1 MSKEFIKFHDEIPS
15 QRWVFWR
22 NMQKMK
28 SIYQEDCI
36 AAGSY
41 QVFEFSKWLEVNFG
55 IQILMDDNGN
65 VLRDF
70 VIIDEKKYLFYKLKY
85 E

>member
-1 MSKEFIKFHDEIPS
+1 MSKEFIKFHDEEPS

-28 SIYQEDCI
+28 ELYKEDTKH
-36 AAGSY
+36 SPY
-41 QVFEFSKWLEVNFG
+41 EVFEFSKWLEVNFG
-55 IQILMDDNGN
+55 IKIFMDQYGN
-65 VLRDF
+65 VVQDYA
-70 VIIDEKKYLFYKLKY
+70 ITDEKKYLFYKLKY